1 MYIQCPLIGLLDL
14 QAEIYVLDGLMN
26 NTRAED
32 VDIYH
37 DVVNKDHQEANIIY

>member
-1 MYIQCPLIGLLDL
+1 MRYLDL

-26 NTRAED
+26 NTCAED

-37 DVVNKDHQEANIIY
+37 DTVNIGHQEANIH